1 MYILYYI
8 ILYYT
13 ILYIYTDPQIRND
26 QCMLPSGSPLGAKDF
41 AGGPSSQRSGRLPT
55 GHGSGLSHRTKHR
68 ERLVGQGMPI
78 DGGDG
83 DAPPVVFQGNDH
95 HDRFPDILVDIS
107 GL

>member
-1 MYILYYI
+1 MYIYIYYI

-13 ILYIYTDPQIRND
+13 ILYYIYTDPQIRND

-83 DAPPVVFQGNDH
+83 DAPRWFSKEMIMMIVF
-95 HDRFPDILVDIS
+95 RIF
-107 GL
+107 

>member
-1 MYILYYI
+1 MGGGGE
-8 ILYYT
+8 T
-13 ILYIYTDPQIRND
+13 EDGTIYTDPQIRND

-68 ERLVGQGMPI
+68 ERLVGQGMPPRWLSKEMI
-78 DGGDG
+78 MII
-83 DAPPVVFQGNDH
+83 F
-95 HDRFPDILVDIS
+95 RIFFVDIS